1 MFSHPTLTPPIIT
14 IYNHTDNVD
23 LNARK
28 SFPRPDRHCITV
40 VAKQFPSQETRL
52 ISHGTDEPPLLPPSI
67 TLSNN
72 STRTPISLGFST
84 STTPSLLMTV
94 ATQHSTSPDH
104 SGAPNMFAR
113 NMIKD
118 NDFIKTFGNTAT
130 NSHTI
135 EPRQTENYNTPR
147 GGNFNHINLDESFF
161 DFEPPSRADSP
172 YQNHF
177 LTLEASGTLWSN
189 EPNFH
194 PFTSPNSESF
204 SPKSWPYNDYQ
215 QGHLSNIF
223 TNIQPA
229 STREH
234 YGQVTLPDDEYNN
247 ETLLDRQLCE

>member
-1 MFSHPTLTPPIIT
+1 M
-14 IYNHTDNVD
+14 
-23 LNARK
+23 
-28 SFPRPDRHCITV
+28 
-40 VAKQFPSQETRL
+40 

-67 TLSNN
+67 TLSTN

-84 STTPSLLMTV
+84 SITPSLLMTV

-104 SGAPNMFAR
+104 SGALNMFAR

-135 EPRQTENYNTPR
+135 EPRQTENYR
-147 GGNFNHINLDESFF
+147 GGSFNHINRDESSFF
-161 DFEPPSRADSP
+161 DLELPSRADSP

-177 LTLEASGTLWSN
+177 STLGASGISWSN

-194 PFTSPNSESF
+194 PFTPPNSESF

-215 QGHLSNIF
+215 Q
-223 TNIQPA
+223 
-229 STREH
+229 
-234 YGQVTLPDDEYNN
+234 
-247 ETLLDRQLCE
+247 